1 MFAFL
6 KRRSVRTH
14 ASQLWKFV
22 ICGGIGFTL
31 DLSSLSL
38 FIYWLNVDPRIAV
51 ILSSF
56 VGAAFV
62 FVANKF
68 FTFRNRETRYGSQAF
83 KFILVYGVSILS
95 NAVISN
101 VLIYVGMHPLLAK
114 IVAIG
119 VGAMWNYALSHGF
132 VFKKNEPAEVVVV

>member
-1 MFAFL
+1 MSFL
-6 KRRSVRTH
+6 HRRSVRTH

-38 FIYWLNVDPRIAV
+38 FIYTVGIDPRVAV
-51 ILSSF
+51 ILSSL

-62 FVANKF
+62 FIANKF
-68 FTFRNRETRYGSQAF
+68 FTFRNREQHYGSQVF
-83 KFILVYGVSILS
+83 KFLLVYGVSILS

-101 VLIYVGMHPLLAK
+101 VLIYAGMHPILAK
-114 IVAIG
+114 IVAIA

-132 VFKKNEPAEVVVV
+132 VFKKNESVEVVIT